1 MPSPINTSNYRANY
15 GQKRKPGKKQDKNLK
30 KERKKETHL
39 GPDQRETEPQGS
51 SFVTKHREKP
61 GAGGYSV
68 LKIKHAAKLK
78 HWDRRGKVF

>member
-1 MPSPINTSNYRANY
+1 MGKKENQA
-15 GQKRKPGKKQDKNLK
+15 KKQDKNLK
-30 KERKKETHL
+30 KERKKETPL

-78 HWDRRGKVF
+78 QQKVDEALMVSLELHT

>member
-1 MPSPINTSNYRANY
+1 MGKKENQA
-15 GQKRKPGKKQDKNLK
+15 KKQDKNLK
-30 KERKKETHL
+30 KERKKETPL

-68 LKIKHAAKLK
+68 LKIKHAATLK
-78 HWDRRGKVF
+78 HWDRRGKVFYK

>member
-1 MPSPINTSNYRANY
+1 MGKKENQA
-15 GQKRKPGKKQDKNLK
+15 KKQDKNLK
-30 KERKKETHL
+30 KERKKETPL
-39 GPDQRETEPQGS
+39 GPDQRETEPQGR

>member
-1 MPSPINTSNYRANY
+1 MGKKENQA
-15 GQKRKPGKKQDKNLK
+15 KKQDKNLK
-30 KERKKETHL
+30 KERKKETPL

-61 GAGGYSV
+61 GGGYSV

>member
-1 MPSPINTSNYRANY
+1 M
-15 GQKRKPGKKQDKNLK
+15 GKKENQAKKQEKGTHEEHLDVYNFKK
-30 KERKKETHL
+30 KERKKETPL

>member
-1 MPSPINTSNYRANY
+1 MGKKENQA
-15 GQKRKPGKKQDKNLK
+15 KKQDKKGK
-30 KERKKETHL
+30 KERKKETPL
-39 GPDQRETEPQGS
+39 GQDQRETEPQGS
-51 SFVTKHREKP
+51 SCGRKKREKQ